1 MYDKIVK
8 QALLAANDKGV
19 FIEGDYYAPCF
30 GDDDTLEVLYCGT
43 CNHRKEFYP
52 YYPSKPYPENE
63 IAPKAERNYFKDEN
77 GNPWKVAVACECERN
92 RMKEKERRGNLNRLV
107 AERKLN
113 CWGYLNEYGVMERN
127 RAMEDFIFQKYEAN
141 KHINKAIGYV
151 NSFSERQKEGK
162 GIMFIGKSGAGKT
175 ISGMCLANELMNRGI
190 EVFFKQQFE
199 ITRLSQY
206 EDKSIFEQLERC
218 KVLIVDDFNPEDLN
232 DYGATILFNLYEL
245 RLKRKLITCF
255 TSNIKKTA
263 LENPQKPKDKLLFDR
278 IIANTYIVED
288 SSHNYRKEMDNDFE

>member
-1 MYDKIVK
+1 MYDTIVK
-8 QALLAANDKGV
+8 EALRAANDKGV

-30 GDDDTLEVLYCGT
+30 NDDDELEVLYCGT
-43 CNHRKEFYP
+43 CNKRKEFFP

-63 IAPKAERNYFKDEN
+63 IAPKSERNYFLNAEGK
-77 GNPWKVAVACECERN
+77 PWRVAVACECERN
-92 RMKEKERRGNLNRLV
+92 KQKELERRGKLNRLI

-113 CWGYLNEYGVMERN
+113 CWGYKNEYGVTERN
-127 RAMEDFIFQKYEAN
+127 RAMESFIFASYEAN

-151 NSFSERQKEGK
+151 NSFAERQKEGK

-175 ISGMCLANELMNRGI
+175 IAAMCLANELMNRGI
-190 EVFFKQQFE
+190 EVMFKQQFE

-218 KVLIVDDFNPEDLN
+218 KVLIIDDFNPDDLN
-232 DYGATILFNLYEL
+232 DYGMTTLFNLYEL

-255 TSNIKKTA
+255 TSNVKKEA
-263 LENPQKPKDKLLFDR
+263 LQAPQKPKDKLLFNR
-278 IIANTYIVED
+278 MLANTYIVDD
-288 SSHNYRKEMDNDFE
+288 STHDYRTKAGVNFE